1 MPDGEAMIF
10 HGTCHLMLAME
21 VGLSIELDRAGAA
34 VHGAG
39 RARLPA
45 QRNPG
50 GFDWSS
56 PPLTLEQDGPAI
68 TVEGLALLPSVQLRV
83 FDFGAVS
90 LEYRLPFSGHASL
103 LTRLAMAL
111 SGHAD
116 LLADARARVQAL
128 CQAMGDAIRKPALSE
143 FTEDYLAIAV
153 RRIDGLAEPV
163 SIGAIGEATIAGIL
177 RAESGPLSEQ
187 EVRDSVA
194 GAVSYGVSDI
204 TVVDWNAALIV
215 DAAPEACLDVLEFA
229 NVELLEYRTLDAQ
242 LDGALAEAYGT
253 VTARRGAK
261 GLRRGHRD
269 LERLAELQMD
279 AALLYE
285 ELNNALKLLGDQFLA
300 RLYRAANRR
309 MHLDEWERS
318 TLRKLE
324 TLESIYE
331 KLADEQAHR
340 RAELLE
346 WIIIALITAEIIFS
360 LVTFLRH

>member
-1 MPDGEAMIF
+1 
-10 HGTCHLMLAME
+10 MLAME

-39 RARLPA
+39 RARLPVH
-45 QRNPG
+45 RNPG

-68 TVEGLALLPSVQLRV
+68 MVEGLPLLPSVQLRV

-90 LEYRLPFSGHASL
+90 LEYRLPFSGPASL
-103 LTRLAMAL
+103 LTALAVAL
-111 SGHAD
+111 GGHAE

-128 CQAMGDAIRKPALSE
+128 CQVMGDAIRKPALSD

-153 RRIDGLAEPV
+153 RRIDGLAGPV
-163 SIGAIGEATIAGIL
+163 SIAAIGEATIAGIL
-177 RAESGPLSEQ
+177 RAESGALSEQ

-194 GAVSYGVSDI
+194 GAVSYGADDI
-204 TVVDWNAALIV
+204 TVVDWNAALVI

-242 LDGALAEAYGT
+242 LDAALVEAHRT

-346 WIIIALITAEIIFS
+346 WVIIVLILGEIIFS
-360 LVTFLRH
+360 VITFMRH

>member
-1 MPDGEAMIF
+1 MVI
-10 HGTCHLMLAME
+10 
-21 VGLSIELDRAGAA
+21 R
-34 VHGAG
+34 
-39 RARLPA
+39 
-45 QRNPG
+45 
-50 GFDWSS
+50 
-56 PPLTLEQDGPAI
+56 
-68 TVEGLALLPSVQLRV
+68 
-83 FDFGAVS
+83 
-90 LEYRLPFSGHASL
+90 
-103 LTRLAMAL
+103 
-111 SGHAD
+111 
-116 LLADARARVQAL
+116 
-128 CQAMGDAIRKPALSE
+128 RKPALSE

-177 RAESGPLSEQ
+177 RAESGQLSEQ

-204 TVVDWNAALIV
+204 TVVDWNAALII

-285 ELNNALKLLGDQFLA
+285 ELNNVLKLLGDQFLA

-324 TLESIYE
+324 TLESMYE

-346 WIIIALITAEIIFS
+346 WVIIVLILGEIIFS
-360 LVTFLRH
+360 VITFVRH